1 MEGGLAG
8 FAGLIVNISS
18 LEVPGC
24 WSSTTKK
31 DAGCADADVGR
42 VGCCTLAITVAGC
55 YLRTCTTGM
64 ETG

>member
-8 FAGLIVNISS
+8 FAGLNVNISY

-31 DAGCADADVGR
+31 DAGCADDGCG
-42 VGCCTLAITVAGC
+42 GCCDLAITVAGC
-55 YLRTCTTGM
+55 IVAI
-64 ETG
+64 